1 VGGDKQGSYRSE
13 SANVASDTPVFGGD
27 EVGFNLQCF
36 HFDGRQKFEG
46 IPDQNNFLAE
56 AAYYVHKTKAQP
68 FVRFETQRFVAMV
81 NNLKDVDRAG
91 GGVNYYLRGQNLKW
105 TAQIL
110 HAMPQDGSL
119 VRPSNEFTLQLQ
131 AFYY

>member
-1 VGGDKQGSYRSE
+1 
-13 SANVASDTPVFGGD
+13 
-27 EVGFNLQCF
+27 
-36 HFDGRQKFEG
+36 
-46 IPDQNNFLAE
+46 
-56 AAYYVHKTKAQP
+56 
-68 FVRFETQRFVAMV
+68 MV